1 MRGYVS
7 TQHGVYCTFVRI
19 KCGISA
25 SKKRL
30 DKQKMAWLLNVYV
43 HKNNCL
49 AKRFHVCSKKEHNV
63 FAQGK
68 TMVRFNLH
76 IKLFSLS
83 DITVMY
89 EQMNIEF
96 NKGTRTI
103 VIQALWTIKSVYSS
117 ISFPSILIRLI
128 WNCNCLSC
136 HCNLLKHLLSTF
148 CSSDEIDM
156 MRTTT
161 TPCWHPI

>member
-1 MRGYVS
+1 MYTCIKIIVS
-7 TQHGVYCTFVRI
+7 
-19 KCGISA
+19 
-25 SKKRL
+25 
-30 DKQKMAWLLNVYV
+30 
-43 HKNNCL
+43 L

-156 MRTTT
+156 MRATTT